1 MANHFA
7 LCVYMRPPTS
17 SCTKVWA
24 RYTHLT
30 YEETKVP
37 KDLSKFPKFTQLVSG
52 TAGLEPKLSG
62 PKPYTTLTPHWG
74 LS

>member
-30 YEETKVP
+30 YEEREIGLPKTREPHKWPSLEVP
-37 KDLSKFPKFTQLVSG
+37 GGICTSRYLVSSSKILS
-52 TAGLEPKLSG
+52 TA
-62 PKPYTTLTPHWG
+62 T
-74 LS
+74 